1 MHAPGSR
8 VSPSS
13 GRHACMLL
21 LLLRL
26 LLLLLPWLLRAWRAR
41 PVCWMPPCKMHEPA
55 CMNRLQQLLLLLL
68 LLACVRRG
76 CLLPFII
83 TAVVCFSGGFS
94 VPVNVI
100 ADRAESVDFHNC
112 HTFYTF
118 HTSHTR
124 ILLTCH
130 NFPVSLLVDYTL
142 GARDA
147 SGMQGARDALAVT
160 W

>member
-1 MHAPGSR
+1 
-8 VSPSS
+8 
-13 GRHACMLL
+13 
-21 LLLRL
+21 
-26 LLLLLPWLLRAWRAR
+26 
-41 PVCWMPPCKMHEPA
+41 MHEPA
-55 CMNRLQQLLLLLL
+55 CMNRLQLLQQLRM

-76 CLLPFII
+76 CLLPFIT
-83 TAVVCFSGGFS
+83 TAVVCFSGGLS

-100 ADRAESVDFHNC
+100 ADPAESVDFHNC

-124 ILLTCH
+124 ILTTCH
-130 NFPVSLLVDYTL
+130 NFPVNLLVDYTL